1 MITLEDMQV
10 ALAKAHGEKVEVQ
23 ARLRMA
29 AAELVKCYRE
39 SLGLSG
45 VQGQAVVC
53 TGTFDG
59 FDFVA
64 TPVVAMEI
72 NGRRTL
78 EFYLSTTLQ
87 DRRISKFVVSVSIS
101 LREKDEFISV
111 TVENDKVPVLILK
124 EGVEARFAE
133 VVEVIKAEVLRKIE
147 YLA

>member
-39 SLGLSG
+39 SLGVSG
-45 VQGQAVVC
+45 EQSQAAVS
-53 TGTFDG
+53 TGTIDG
-59 FDFVA
+59 FDFKAAPVA
-64 TPVVAMEI
+64 AIELRG
-72 NGRRTL
+72 GRTF
-78 EFYLSTTLQ
+78 EFYLSTTIQ

-111 TVENDKVPVLILK
+111 TVENDKVPVLVLK

-133 VVEVIKAEVLRKIE
+133 AVEVIKCAVLRKIE
-147 YLA
+147 RLV